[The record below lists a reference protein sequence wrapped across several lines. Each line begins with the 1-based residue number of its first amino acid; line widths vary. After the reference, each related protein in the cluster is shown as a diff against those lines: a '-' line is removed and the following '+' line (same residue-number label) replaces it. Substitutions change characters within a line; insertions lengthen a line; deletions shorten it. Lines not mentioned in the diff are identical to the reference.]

1 MEYFAIDFETANG
14 YHNSACSVGVVRF
27 VDGKEKDSVYS
38 LIKPAKMYFKPEFI
52 DIHHISY
59 DDVRDKPQF
68 PEVWQT
74 IIVPFLGTERNEKKQ
89 INFIAHNARFDMDVI
104 RSCCNYYGMPLP
116 NANYACTLQI
126 ARRTWKDFNCHA
138 LTFLAEQF
146 GIVYDAHNALDDA
159 RTCGRLFAMA
169 AEKNGLSQDELFF
182 QKNVCKNL
190 SDRI

>member
-104 RSCCNYYGMPLP
+104 RSCYNY
-116 NANYACTLQI
+116 
-126 ARRTWKDFNCHA
+126 
-138 LTFLAEQF
+138 
-146 GIVYDAHNALDDA
+146 
-159 RTCGRLFAMA
+159 
-169 AEKNGLSQDELFF
+169 
-182 QKNVCKNL
+182 
-190 SDRI
+190 

>member
-27 VDGKEKDSVYS
+27 VDGNEKDSVYS

-74 IIVPFLGTERNEKKQ
+74 IIEPFLGTSGNDKKK
-89 INFIAHNARFDMDVI
+89 ICFIAHNARFDMDVI
-104 RSCCNYYGMPLP
+104 RSCCNYYGMPIP

-126 ARRTWKDFNCHA
+126 ARRTWNEFNCHA

-159 RTCGRLFAMA
+159 RTCGRIFAMA
-169 AEKNGLSQDELFF
+169 AKKKGLSQEELFR
-182 QKNVCKNL
+182 QMKKDL
-190 SDRI
+190 